1 MPLVNRIEFSE
12 IIGCSPTWVSR
23 YIKKG
28 MPSEGGGRGAPVI
41 IDTVAAIAWLISYEV
56 SKNIGGIS
64 DDADGPVH
72 GTQDGEDL
80 LLTMAK
86 RRKAEVEARKA
97 EESVIDLQ
105 ELAQWL
111 YAIGTLYGNE
121 LDALGA
127 RLVSDLAVGHEA
139 SRIKNNIDAETRRV
153 RIATAER
160 IVNFVDEY
168 RRKHG
173 INDNSPANS
182 KCSTMG
188 E

>member
-1 MPLVNRIEFSE
+1 MSLVNRIEFSE
-12 IIGCSPTWVSR
+12 MLGCSPKWVGE

-28 MPSEGGGRGAPVI
+28 MPSEGGGRGVPVI
-41 IDTVAAIAWLISYEV
+41 IDTVAAIEWLIDIEV
-56 SKNIGGIS
+56 SKRIGGFG
-64 DDADGPVH
+64 DADGPVP

-86 RRKAEVEARKA
+86 RRKAEVEACKA
-97 EESVIDLQ
+97 EESVIDLK

-173 INDNSPANS
+173 I
-182 KCSTMG
+182 
-188 E
+188 